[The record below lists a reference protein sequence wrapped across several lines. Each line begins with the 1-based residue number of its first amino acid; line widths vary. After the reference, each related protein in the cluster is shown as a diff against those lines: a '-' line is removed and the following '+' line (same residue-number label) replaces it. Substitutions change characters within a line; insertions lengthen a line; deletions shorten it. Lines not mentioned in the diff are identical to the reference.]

1 MFQLRLRHAL
11 AALTLAF
18 AATFAAVPGADA
30 AVRHPGAGPAQ
41 TPAVQKARGSWLRD
55 AWSHVLRK
63 AGIEIDPNG
72 LVDSLLSAAARNGH
86 G

>member
-1 MFQLRLRHAL
+1 MSQPRLRHAL
-11 AALTLAF
+11 AALTLTF
-18 AATFAAVPGADA
+18 ATTFAAVPGAGA

-41 TPAVQKARGSWLRD
+41 PPAVQKARGSWLRD
-55 AWSHVLRK
+55 ALSHVLRK

-72 LVDSLLSAAARNGH
+72 LVDSLLSTTARNGH